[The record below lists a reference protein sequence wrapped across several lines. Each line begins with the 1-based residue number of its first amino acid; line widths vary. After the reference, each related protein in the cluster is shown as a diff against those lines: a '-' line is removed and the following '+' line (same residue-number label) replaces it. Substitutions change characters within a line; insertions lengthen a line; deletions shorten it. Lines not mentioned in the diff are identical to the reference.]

1 MLAQHPCMVVLAC
14 DNPEC
19 PNRGRLA
26 VGRNEEWERQIGKD
40 ASTEASFQAE
50 YDFLK

>member
-26 VGRNEEWERQIGKD
+26 VGRNEEWWGQVENAKTPILQGP
-40 ASTEASFQAE
+40 
-50 YDFLK
+50 